1 MNIREFNSGDCFD
14 VYKWLGAHY
23 NGFGTMFRVYA
34 PNADGVSVIGD
45 FNGWEDWYLNRTGDG
60 KFSPDAP
67 CTRAQAVTFLF
78 RAAKAEASG
87 APDFRDVAADAYY
100 AAAVKWA
107 TDNGITQGVGDGL
120 FAPDQL
126 CTRSQIVTFLWR
138 VYHK

>member
-60 KFSPDAP
+60 KFWE
-67 CTRAQAVTFLF
+67 LF
-78 RAAKAEASG
+78 IDG
-87 APDFRDVAADAYY
+87 ANPGHMYKY
-100 AAAVKWA
+100 K
-107 TDNGITQGVGDGL
+107 
-120 FAPDQL
+120 
-126 CTRSQIVTFLWR
+126 
-138 VYHK
+138 VYHGGNCVALRPGRFRHGTAPEVRFHYQKDGFRFRRPRMDAEPSYLAWGRA